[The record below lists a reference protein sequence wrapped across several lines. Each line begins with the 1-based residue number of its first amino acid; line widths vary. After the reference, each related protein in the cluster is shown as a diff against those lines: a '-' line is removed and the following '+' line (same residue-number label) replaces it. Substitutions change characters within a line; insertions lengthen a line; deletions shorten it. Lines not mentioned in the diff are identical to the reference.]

1 MTEQEYD
8 CTQDVLEHKRKVKW
22 WMRYFAG
29 QLTDR
34 ADIHDDSKLKDPVE
48 KATFDRWTPE
58 IRRATFGTDEYKQ
71 ALDGMGEGVKL
82 HYKANRHHPE
92 HYETGVNGMTLMDV
106 VEMLA
111 DWMAVAQSKNTHV
124 DLKHAA
130 ERFGLSEQLVEILA
144 NTLRE
149 EDMWAAV
156 HNAPIPT
163 LCPPDKQ
170 KGHIEG
176 FSNAEANA

>member
-1 MTEQEYD
+1 MSEQTYD
-8 CTQDVLEHKRKVKW
+8 CTEDVFEHKRKVKYW
-22 WMRYFAG
+22 LRGFAE
-29 QLTDR
+29 QLTTR
-34 ADIHDDSKLKDPVE
+34 AENHDNSKLRDPVE

-58 IRRATFGTDEYKQ
+58 IRRATFGSDEYKQ

-92 HYETGVNGMTLMDV
+92 HYENGVNDMTLMDV

-124 DLKHAA
+124 DLRHAA

-149 EDMWAAV
+149 EDFWCEL
-156 HNAPIPT
+156 HNAPIPA
-163 LCPPDKQ
+163 LCPPEKR
-170 KGHIEG
+170 KGYVEG
-176 FSNAEANA
+176 FSERGKA